1 LRSLRTAIVLTALA
15 VAIPCGWLLGV
26 GAAEVVLG
34 RDFGVF
40 PVITIPLGL
49 IAAVTF
55 ALMSRINP
63 SLRLAVLAGGVR
75 RAILIL

>member
-1 LRSLRTAIVLTALA
+1 MLTRGNIIVLVAIA
-15 VAIPCGWLLGV
+15 VAIPFGWLLGV
-26 GAAEVVLG
+26 GVAELIVG

-40 PVITIPLGL
+40 PIVTIPLGW

-63 SLRLAVLAGGVR
+63 GVR
-75 RAILIL
+75 LGVLTAGCVVLFLVV

>member
-1 LRSLRTAIVLTALA
+1 M

-26 GAAEVVLG
+26 GAAELLLG

-55 ALMSRINP
+55 ALMSRASVESILTP
-63 SLRLAVLAGGVR
+63 ALRP
-75 RAILIL
+75 RA

>member
-63 SLRLAVLAGGVR
+63 SLRLAVLAGGSVV
-75 RAILIL
+75 LF

>member
-1 LRSLRTAIVLTALA
+1 LPTLRNVIVLVALV

-26 GAAEVVLG
+26 GAAELLIG

-40 PVITIPLGL
+40 PVITIPLGW

-63 SLRLAVLAGGVR
+63 AVRLGVLAAGCVV
-75 RAILIL
+75 LFLVL

>member
-63 SLRLAVLAGGVR
+63 SLRLAVLAGGSVVLF
-75 RAILIL
+75 LIL

>member
-1 LRSLRTAIVLTALA
+1 LLSPRTFVVLAALV

-26 GAAEVVLG
+26 GAAELLLG

-63 SLRLAVLAGGVR
+63 GVRLAVLAAGSVV
-75 RAILIL
+75 LFLVL

>member
-1 LRSLRTAIVLTALA
+1 M

-26 GAAEVVLG
+26 GAAELLLG

-63 SLRLAVLAGGVR
+63 GVRLAVLAAGSVV
-75 RAILIL
+75 LFLVL

>member
-1 LRSLRTAIVLTALA
+1 MRSLRTAIVLTALA

-63 SLRLAVLAGGVR
+63 SLRLAVLAGGSVV
-75 RAILIL
+75 LF

>member
-1 LRSLRTAIVLTALA
+1 MRSLRTAIVLTALA

-63 SLRLAVLAGGVR
+63 GLRLAVLAGGSVVLF
-75 RAILIL
+75 LIL

>member
-1 LRSLRTAIVLTALA
+1 MRSLRTAIVLTALA

-63 SLRLAVLAGGVR
+63 SLRLAVLAGGSVVLF
-75 RAILIL
+75 LIL